1 MGWIVVEFP
10 EPREV
15 FVGGD
20 SQGDNR
26 TAAGE
31 YNAFSVG
38 DGWQT
43 VWLGGPQDFEPPAQT
58 GFVPATSSTIPTFRA
73 PYTSNVRQGIPLAR
87 SVSKTSAP
95 PRLAVHADHP
105 TT

>member
-26 TAAGE
+26 TPAGGLR
-31 YNAFSVG
+31 ALRVG

-43 VWLGGPQDFEPPAQT
+43 VWLRGPLDFTPPVQQVN
-58 GFVPATSSTIPTFRA
+58 VPADSDAIAPFRVVF
-73 PYTSNVRQGIPLAR
+73 TRKV
-87 SVSKTSAP
+87 
-95 PRLAVHADHP
+95 
-105 TT
+105 

>member
-43 VWLGGPQDFEPPAQT
+43 VWLGGPRDFEPPVQSV
-58 GFVPATSSTIPTFRA
+58 FVPATSDAIAPFRDVF
-73 PYTSNVRQGIPLAR
+73 TKKV
-87 SVSKTSAP
+87 
-95 PRLAVHADHP
+95 
-105 TT
+105 

>member
-38 DGWQT
+38 DGSERADRSRRHVFRRAT
-43 VWLGGPQDFEPPAQT
+43 RFGLGLFGQNP
-58 GFVPATSSTIPTFRA
+58 
-73 PYTSNVRQGIPLAR
+73 
-87 SVSKTSAP
+87 
-95 PRLAVHADHP
+95 
-105 TT
+105 